1 MNYIRGSEREEMLLL
16 PQALEELHRAGEP
29 GAFY

>member
-1 MNYIRGSEREEMLLL
+1 MNYIRGSEREEMLLCRG
-16 PQALEELHRAGEP
+16 AGGLHRAGEP